1 MGALTMETSDYYC
14 PTTVTSTLGYTMGRG
29 VGAVK
34 TITVET
40 IETINPLKAGIV
52 VGAVWGGIAAL
63 LNARKYKRG
72 RISKRDAVLDTAGEA
87 TGLGLASGMGLLA
100 SNAVRASTL
109 LISAS
114 SIIPF
119 TVGVA
124 VTAGSKAIWDCNV
137 KRHLK
142 CEAKPA

>member
-1 MGALTMETSDYYC
+1 METSDYYC

-29 VGAVK
+29 VGAVR
-34 TITVET
+34 TITV
-40 IETINPLKAGIV
+40 ETINPLKAGIA

-87 TGLGLASGMGLLA
+87 AGLGLASGIGLLA
-100 SNAVRASTL
+100 SNVARASTL
-109 LISAS
+109 IISAS

-124 VTAGSKAIWDCNV
+124 ITAGSKALWDCSI

-142 CEAKPA
+142 CEAKPS